1 MFEPAKQVSLRKELF
16 DRRRSKMRRSDESE
30 KNGSRILSYVLI
42 FHLFIKMKLMID
54 NFRGLLYGILRKVH
68 NMNILKENGE

>member
-1 MFEPAKQVSLRKELF
+1 
-16 DRRRSKMRRSDESE
+16 MRRSDESE